1 MGAIQ
6 RGGAGELSRKG
17 LRGTRE
23 AHELQRRNG
32 AVPKVPRQVYTIFR
46 ICQEV
51 NGKSFGWL
59 RLGVV
64 ICARR
69 SSPAA
74 RNVLSQTEPQR
85 KTYRLGPGLPA
96 VSLATRPVSVADV
109 VTWYIR

>member
-6 RGGAGELSRKG
+6 RGGSGELSRKR

-23 AHELQRRNG
+23 AHDLTTARSRCAESTRE
-32 AVPKVPRQVYTIFR
+32 VYTIFR

-64 ICARR
+64 IFARR

-74 RNVLSQTEPQR
+74 RNVLSQTEPQG

-96 VSLATRPVSVADV
+96 VPLATRPVSAADV
-109 VTWYIR
+109 VT